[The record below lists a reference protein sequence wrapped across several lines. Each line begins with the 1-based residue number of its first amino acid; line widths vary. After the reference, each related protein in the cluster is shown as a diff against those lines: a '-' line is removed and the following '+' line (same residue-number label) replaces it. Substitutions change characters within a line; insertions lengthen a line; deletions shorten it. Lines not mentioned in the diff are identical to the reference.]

1 MEPKTR
7 FRDGLIMGVFILFGC
22 GLGFLAGN
30 SFVGEYNPP
39 WTHYQLKH
47 SPKGLVEIAYVEINS
62 YLLDP
67 TGDVVYIEDNTGKI
81 YSNTVF
87 QDTWSVV
94 DRDPNWNSS
103 YLSKCATEWLG
114 EPIVSHLGDYPP
126 TEKKVIDSAGVRFE
140 RPISIIVRCYLLL
153 EDGSIEVWVHSG
165 DAYGAMGHDLLK
177 VIYTVSG
184 FMIGIIISAIF
195 IRFRKKLVTPQI

>member
-1 MEPKTR
+1 MKPKTR
-7 FRDGLIMGVFILFGC
+7 LLDSLIIGVFILFGC

-39 WTHYQLKH
+39 WTHYQLKP
-47 SPKGLVEIAYVEINS
+47 SPKGSIEIAYVEINS
-62 YLLDP
+62 SLLDP
-67 TGDVVYIEDNTGKI
+67 TGDVVYIADNTGKI

-87 QDTWSVV
+87 QDTWLEV
-94 DRDPNWNSS
+94 DRDPTWDSS

-114 EPIVSHLGDYPP
+114 EPIVSHLGDHPP

-153 EDGSIEVWVHSG
+153 EDCSIEVWVHSG
-165 DAYGAMGHDLLK
+165 DAYGAIGHDFLK
-177 VIYTVSG
+177 AIYSVSG
-184 FMIGIIISAIF
+184 LMIGIIISVIF
-195 IRFRKKLVTPQI
+195 IRFRKRSMNSQI